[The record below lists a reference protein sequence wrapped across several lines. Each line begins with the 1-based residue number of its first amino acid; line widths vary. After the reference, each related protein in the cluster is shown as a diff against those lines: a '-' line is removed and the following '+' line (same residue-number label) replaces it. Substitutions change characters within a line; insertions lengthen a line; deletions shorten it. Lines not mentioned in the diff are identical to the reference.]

1 MFQTAVQVH
10 GMASSSA
17 GALVCGAIRRRIPDA
32 KQLVASRTKC
42 TVTFVSETKPDA
54 DALREAVDNTGYKFV
69 ACETV
74 EYEKR
79 RLFGGKKR
87 EKP

>member
-17 GALVCGAIRRRIPDA
+17 GTLICGAIRRRIPDA
-32 KQLVASRTKC
+32 KQLVASRTKG
-42 TVTFVSETKPDA
+42 TVTFVSETKPDTEV
-54 DALREAVDNTGYKFV
+54 LRAAIDDTGYKFV

-74 EYEKR
+74 EFERR
-79 RLFGGKKR
+79 RLFGGKKA
-87 EKP
+87 